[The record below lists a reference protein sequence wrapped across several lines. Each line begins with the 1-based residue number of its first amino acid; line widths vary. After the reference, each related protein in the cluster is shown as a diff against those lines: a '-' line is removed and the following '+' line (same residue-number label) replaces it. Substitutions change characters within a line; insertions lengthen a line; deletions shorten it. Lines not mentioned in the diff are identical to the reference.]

1 MLEKIQTEN
10 IQKGMYIVCS
20 ANNYPTLPPQIAN
33 NYVTTKDVI
42 LVLLRCDIKEVLID
56 SYKSSIRESIQQTPY
71 SEEIL
76 FARETY
82 AQLIKLVQEI
92 FKTVEEGR
100 DLDIDDYKQKVTPLL
115 ASIERNS
122 NAAASLTILLQSDR
136 YRFTHSLNTA
146 ILSAVLGRFLGHSD
160 ESLKELIISAM
171 LMNIGEIW
179 IPDNVLKKQGKLTQ
193 KEFSII
199 KQHSALACKYLNTQN
214 DIPQNITKAI
224 YFHHERD
231 DGSGYPGGSFGNKI
245 PKFARIISIC
255 DSYDAMTS
263 RRPYREAMTP
273 NMAIK
278 YLYSMKESSFHTPY
292 LENFIKCIGI
302 YPTGSFIK
310 LSDGRYGVVIKNI
323 PLAPLLPEIKV
334 VFDSRLRAIPP
345 EYIDLLQSSTENAG
359 SNLEII
365 DCIHPKTFKLEL
377 DRFLW

>member
-20 ANNYPTLPPQIAN
+20 ANNYPTLSPQIAN

-42 LVLLRCDIKEVLID
+42 LKLLHCDIKEVLID
-56 SYKSSIRESIQQTPY
+56 SYKSSIRESIQQTLY

-76 FARETY
+76 FAREAYT
-82 AQLIKLVQEI
+82 QLIQLVQNI
-92 FKTVEEGR
+92 FKTVEKGR
-100 DLDIDDYKQKVTPLL
+100 DIDIDDYKHKVTPLL
-115 ASIERNS
+115 GSIERNS
-122 NAAASLTILLQSDR
+122 NAAVSLTILHQSDQ

-146 ILSAVLGRFLGHSD
+146 ILSAVLGRFLGHPD
-160 ESLKELIISAM
+160 ESLKELILSAM

-179 IPDNVLKKQGKLTQ
+179 ISDNILDKRGNLTQ

-199 KQHSALACKYLNTQN
+199 KQHPELACEYLNTQN
-214 DIPQNITKAI
+214 DIPQKITKAI
-224 YFHHERD
+224 YSHHERD
-231 DGSGYPGGSFGNKI
+231 DGSGYPEGSSRNKI

-255 DSYDAMTS
+255 DTYDAMTS
-263 RRPYREAMTP
+263 KRPYKEAMTP

-278 YLYSMKESSFHTPY
+278 HLYSMKDSSFHTAY

-310 LSDGRYGVVIKNI
+310 LSDGRYGVVMKNI

-334 VFDSRLRAIPP
+334 VFDSRLRAVSP
-345 EYIDLLQSSTENAG
+345 EYIDLLQSSNENAG

-365 DCIHPKTFKLEL
+365 ECIHPKTFKLEL
-377 DRFLW
+377 NRFLW